1 VRPASAK
8 SKERVHPFWNAANV
22 DDDELI
28 INANNDNDDV
38 QNGYRLYYA

>member
-22 DDDELI
+22 DDDEFI
-28 INANNDNDDV
+28 INAKNDNDDV